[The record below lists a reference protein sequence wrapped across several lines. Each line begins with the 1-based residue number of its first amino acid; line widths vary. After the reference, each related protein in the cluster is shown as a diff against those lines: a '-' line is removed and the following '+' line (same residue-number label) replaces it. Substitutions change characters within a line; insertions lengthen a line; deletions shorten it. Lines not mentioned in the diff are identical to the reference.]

1 MEDIVSNFLIPTS
14 SRDYISQYLND
25 FFSSV
30 QKDKDPPSHLLL
42 KNANRDSSIHSLQN
56 LVVQFREQ
64 HIRITNFHD
73 TVDFV
78 DNLHLMIRDFVAG
91 LFPDHQTLRFRIET
105 ETLKMDDMK
114 RGFVA
119 AELTPSHQVTYFVDT
134 SLGVDTY
141 LELLKPAVRRD
152 IRRSFENFQ
161 FSPVSNYSQFMYNYS
176 YLHGE
181 MSGSQI
187 SRNSWLVLLDSLKNN
202 CAMAVEATYK
212 GQFVG
217 GAIFSI
223 GDKTAHYTNG
233 AFDRRLY
240 PLPITHGL
248 LISAFRE
255 LYDSGQKLIV
265 LDDYFSDQIDDEK
278 KVNIRNFKINFSNK
292 TFERQIY
299 QFRIDSKA

>member
-25 FFSSV
+25 FFSSA
-30 QKDKDPPSHLLL
+30 QKDKDPASHLIL
-42 KNANRDSSIHSLQN
+42 KSTNTDSSIHSLQN
-56 LVVQFREQ
+56 LVVQFRGQ

-78 DNLHLMIRDFVAG
+78 DNLNLMIMDFVAG
-91 LFPDHQTLRFRIET
+91 LFPDHRTLSFRIET
-105 ETLKMDDMK
+105 ETFKIDDLS
-114 RGFVA
+114 RGFAA
-119 AELTPSHQVTYFVDT
+119 AELTPSHQVTYLVDI
-134 SLGVDTY
+134 SLGVEAY
-141 LELLKPAVRRD
+141 VKLLKPAVRRQ

-161 FSPVSNYSQFMYNYS
+161 FSPVSNFSQFMYNYS

-181 MSGSQI
+181 MSGNQI
-187 SRNSWLVLLDSLKNN
+187 SWNSWLILLDSLNN
-202 CAMAVEATYK
+202 NRAKAVEATYQ

-223 GDKTAHYTNG
+223 GNKTAHYTNG

-248 LISAFRE
+248 FITAFRE
-255 LYDSGQKLIV
+255 LYDSGQTLIV
-265 LDDYFSDQIDDEK
+265 LDDFYSDQIDDEK
-278 KVNIRNFKINFSNK
+278 RLSIRNFKINFCNM
-292 TFERQIY
+292 TFEREIY
-299 QFRIDSKA
+299 QFRIDSKD